1 MAGMERQI
9 KGIKSEQK
17 GADAALVPMCGPEK
31 LGSNG
36 RRGCAASCRL
46 TKQLRRLK
54 VSDSQGRIGRHG
66 RHYNTICV
74 RSDTETL
81 LDERVPICCHHHRP
95 EPFLIPP
102 EPRTADV
109 SIVLKKIKGKKL
121 V

>member
-1 MAGMERQI
+1 MEGSERQI
-9 KGIKSEQK
+9 KGIKSKQK
-17 GADAALVPMCGPEK
+17 GTDAALVPTCGPEK

-46 TKQLRRLK
+46 TKQLCHLK

-74 RSDTETL
+74 RSDTEAL

-95 EPFLIPP
+95 EPFVIPP
-102 EPRTADV
+102 EP
-109 SIVLKKIKGKKL
+109 
-121 V
+121 